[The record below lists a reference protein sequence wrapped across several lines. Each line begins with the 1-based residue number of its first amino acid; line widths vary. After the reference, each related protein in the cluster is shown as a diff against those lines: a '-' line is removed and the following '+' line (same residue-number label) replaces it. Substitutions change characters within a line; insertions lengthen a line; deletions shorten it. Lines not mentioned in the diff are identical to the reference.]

1 MSVNNPYALCVWPG
15 FCLISIKVCSVLFCS
30 VTFVKSILSLSLCES
45 PRTYTYIDFG
55 SVSEGFPSYFCLTHI
70 LPCIVYCLI
79 FKSVTSK
86 IMLVLNLHNFLKA
99 DLDVD
104 LVR

>member
-1 MSVNNPYALCVWPG
+1 MAWVLCNFNKG
-15 FCLISIKVCSVLFCS
+15 LFCSVLFSYFCKIHTLS
-30 VTFVKSILSLSLCES
+30 LSLSLSLSLCES